1 MPGLYSAVPPPSEA
15 PRPVASPAAK
25 AASPSPR
32 TPSRQINHAT
42 PPGVIDIEAWT
53 ISALQSLSV
62 SPIARGTGSPL
73 TIPLD
78 EAPKQKED
86 KTQAEGTRRTVTI
99 AVDPRAD
106 PIRRPLSRRDS
117 LKSRDAALKG
127 SEGSRQRRRWENDR
141 LIGVPNA
148 QPPIPS
154 DFEPRPTHPI
164 HHVPYH
170 LAAFWDR
177 DSPTSASVRQ
187 RLDTKSL
194 AQQARRKTQ
203 QLANGS
209 ATGRGAGMVPR
220 DLRDYTKRS
229 PAIKN
234 WVRFLEE
241 PVRNFVRQQRGDAP
255 VDEDTDA
262 EGLDSED
269 EEIVF
274 VGRKNQPT
282 PAAAAAKAQGWKK
295 ATRDDGSGNLET
307 GVVFDELGDDESA
320 SFKRWLTHSISDYYG
335 LESRSVTTG
344 TPARRVVYIGSKQLE
359 TKHRGPNAIDD
370 LPPPL
375 WEIC

>member
-177 DSPTSASVRQ
+177 DSPTSAS
-187 RLDTKSL
+187 
-194 AQQARRKTQ
+194 
-203 QLANGS
+203 
-209 ATGRGAGMVPR
+209 
-220 DLRDYTKRS
+220 
-229 PAIKN
+229 N

-269 EEIVF
+269 EEVVF
-274 VGRKNQPT
+274 
-282 PAAAAAKAQGWKK
+282 

-370 LPPPL
+370 LPRPL